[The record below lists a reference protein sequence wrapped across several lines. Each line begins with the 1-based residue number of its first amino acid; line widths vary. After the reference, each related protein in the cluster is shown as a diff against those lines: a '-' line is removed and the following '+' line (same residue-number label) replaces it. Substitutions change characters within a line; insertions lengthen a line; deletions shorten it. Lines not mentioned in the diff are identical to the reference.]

1 MQKCNCKGDVKEQYL
16 KPSYNTFSLR
26 KKIAKDVTISIECG
40 KDRKR
45 VYFRKNQ
52 NIKGVLK
59 IPASELARQDCF
71 LNNAEDSPDEN
82 AKERLDYYFLILNNE
97 VMSYSMV
104 SSMQLNVKGNSIQ

>member
-1 MQKCNCKGDVKEQYL
+1 
-16 KPSYNTFSLR
+16 
-26 KKIAKDVTISIECG
+26 
-40 KDRKR
+40 
-45 VYFRKNQ
+45 
-52 NIKGVLK
+52 LK